1 MKFSE
6 KLSKFH
12 LSTVKAWLLQCW
24 PLLITK
30 IPMENKSGMD
40 SEVMRECGVAGC
52 VQLCPALC
60 DPGSCS
66 PPGSTSVGF
75 SRQECWSALPCP
87 PPGELPDPGIE
98 PKSLG
103 LLHWNVGSLTQVPLG
118 KPEAMDIICFPLI
131 TSVPQRPLLEICSPG
146 LITKYPLSL
155 GRGLSQ
161 LLDYSYDK
169 WAWTSLWHVYY
180 WIQLLFKS
188 CIAI

>member
-1 MKFSE
+1 MKSWE
-6 KLSKFH
+6 SAESLVVS
-12 LSTVKAWLLQCW
+12 S
-24 PLLITK
+24 
-30 IPMENKSGMD
+30 
-40 SEVMRECGVAGC
+40 C
-52 VQLCPALC
+52 VQLFVTRGAVAHQ
-60 DPGSCS
+60 G
-66 PPGSTSVGF
+66 
-75 SRQECWSALPCP
+75 P
-87 PPGELPDPGIE
+87 PPWDSPGKNAGVGYHALLQGSFLTQGFE
-98 PKSLG
+98 ATSLG

-131 TSVPQRPLLEICSPG
+131 TSVPQRPLLEIYSPG